1 MLKSLSL
8 AVLATACLAGP
19 ALAGPALTGDVTVTL
34 TGVEA
39 RGGALL
45 AALQTQDQFLQ
56 PAGAYGDIV
65 RDPQAGTVRVTFR
78 NVTPG
83 DYSFSALHDADG
95 DGQMKME
102 GAMPAEGWGMVNGD
116 TLRGPPTWDQVKFTV
131 PASGDVALTVPMS
144 YGR

>member
-19 ALAGPALTGDVTVTL
+19 ALAGDVTVTL
-34 TGVEA
+34 SGVQA
-39 RGGALL
+39 RGGNLL

-56 PAGAYGDIV
+56 PAGAYGEIV
-65 RDPQAGTVRVTFR
+65 RDPRAGTVRVTFR

-83 DYSFSALHDADG
+83 DYSFSALHDADA
-95 DGQMKME
+95 DGQMKMD
-102 GAMPAEGWGMVNGD
+102 GAMPAEGWGMVNGES
-116 TLRGPPTWDQVKFTV
+116 LRGAPAWDQVKFTV

-144 YGR
+144 YPR

>member
-1 MLKSLSL
+1 MFKTLSL
-8 AVLATACLAGP
+8 AAVAALSVAAP
-19 ALAGPALTGDVTVTL
+19 AVADDVTVTL
-34 TGVEA
+34 TGVQA
-39 RGGALL
+39 RGGTLL
-45 AALQTQDQFLQ
+45 AALQTRAQFLQ
-56 PAGAYGDIV
+56 PAGAYGEIV
-65 RDPQAGTVRVTFR
+65 RDPRAGTVRVTFR

-116 TLRGPPTWDQVKFTV
+116 SLRGAPTWDQVKFTV
-131 PASGDVALTVPMS
+131 PASGDVALTVRLS

>member
-1 MLKSLSL
+1 MLKSLSI
-8 AVLATACLAGP
+8 AALATACLAGP
-19 ALAGPALTGDVTVTL
+19 ALAGDVTVTL
-34 TGVEA
+34 TGVQA
-39 RGGALL
+39 RGGSLL

-56 PAGAYGDIV
+56 PAGAYGDRV
-65 RDPQAGTVRVTFR
+65 RDPRAGTVRVTFR

-116 TLRGPPTWDQVKFTV
+116 TLRAAPTWDQVKFTV